1 MWHKRER
8 HRLAT
13 DQCQE
18 AFGAADPSPLFC
30 QHLASLQFWL
40 NTISLFHRPH
50 NCVARLHCIDI
61 INVIVITT
69 PHCTVSESQ
78 APLSCISSW
87 NTWPCNN
94 NVYKDPAPWF
104 CVPVFLPRETV
115 QHRYV
120 CMCKP
125 ISLILH
131 AGMGS
136 FLHRLDCISNV
147 HHRCLALGLQPLQID
162 FSTSVVDHLLAHV
175 C

>member
-1 MWHKRER
+1 MRHKRER
-8 HRLAT
+8 
-13 DQCQE
+13 E
-18 AFGAADPSPLFC
+18 A
-30 QHLASLQFWL
+30 QASNWSVSGSLWSRRSLCFANIWPACNFDWSQFHCF
-40 NTISLFHRPH
+40 IVHII
-50 NCVARLHCIDI
+50 ALHCIDI

-94 NVYKDPAPWF
+94 NVYKDPAPWS